1 MQAIDVVMLTKNS
14 EHLLDKCLVS
24 IYANVPVN
32 NLIVVDG
39 FSTDRTLKIV
49 DAFNEKYGNATVL
62 SVNGSRARARE
73 KGLSRVET
81 DWFLFAE

>member
-49 DAFNEKYGNATVL
+49 DAFNEKYRNATV
-62 SVNGSRARARE
+62 
-73 KGLSRVET
+73 
-81 DWFLFAE
+81 